1 MKGEAERVSL
11 GWVTFRT
18 AVEGVVDRVLSG
30 ARLLDTRRD
39 QEWAT
44 QP

>member
-1 MKGEAERVSL
+1 MKWAVDRVSL
-11 GWVTFRT
+11 GWTPFWA
-18 AVEGVVDRVLSG
+18 AVEGDRVSE

-39 QEWAT
+39 QECVT